1 MSAPEAQLDHTV
13 VIVEPDPSLR
23 RLLRRLLEEQYRV
36 VAASG
41 PLHLAGLIATM
52 DSEGPLVV
60 LLADP
65 RLGMWVDRLAG
76 EVPQARL
83 QVVWMGDVPDELRS
97 REGRSS
103 GLRRLVLKK
112 PFRIGDLFEV
122 IAAALG
128 APGSA
133 PRHEVARGAPPSAA

>member
-23 RLLRRLLEEQYRV
+23 TLLRRLLEQRYRL

-41 PLHLAGLIATM
+41 PLHLAGLIASM

-65 RLGMWVDRLAG
+65 RLGTWVDKLACK
-76 EVPQARL
+76 VPQALL
-83 QVVWMGDVPDELRS
+83 QVVWMGGVPDELRS

-103 GLRRLVLKK
+103 GLPRLVLKK
-112 PFRIGDLFEV
+112 PFRI
-122 IAAALG
+122 
-128 APGSA
+128 
-133 PRHEVARGAPPSAA
+133 

>member
-1 MSAPEAQLDHTV
+1 MSARQAQLDHTV

-23 RLLRRLLEEQYRV
+23 TLLRRLLEEQYRV

-65 RLGMWVDRLAG
+65 QLGTWVDRLAC
-76 EVPQARL
+76 EVPQALL
-83 QVVWMGDVPDELRS
+83 QVVWMGGVPDELWS
-97 REGRSS
+97 REGRRS
-103 GLRRLVLKK
+103 GLPRLVLKK
-112 PFRIGDLFEV
+112 PFRIGELLDL
-122 IAAALG
+122 IAEALG
-128 APGSA
+128 SPGSA
-133 PRHEVARGAPPSAA
+133 ARDAVGRGAPPSAA